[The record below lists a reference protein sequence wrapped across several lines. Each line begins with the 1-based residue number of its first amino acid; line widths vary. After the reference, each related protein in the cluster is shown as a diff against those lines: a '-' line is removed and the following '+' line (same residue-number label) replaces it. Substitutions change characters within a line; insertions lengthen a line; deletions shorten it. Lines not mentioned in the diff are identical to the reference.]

1 MEELN
6 ELNDIIL
13 NKSGLKSGRQKWL
26 LIILLLTLILVAI
39 VVGMRSLKSDD
50 IQKVLQSVLP
60 PEPNAPTEVI
70 NDPIVDPV
78 KGAEKNTNSTLTPM
92 ENEPKEVIQAAPTE
106 VIPAIQE
113 KTISPSAPK
122 EVLEETPTK
131 TIIQPA
137 PVAKAPEKKSDS
149 DKKTAQAN
157 AIVEKKPHVIAEK
170 PKKEPTTKE
179 EAKKEPLKKEEP
191 KKETKPIVQSK
202 KVTPEV
208 KAPSVVKKVSE
219 PKPALTPKETP
230 KEATVGD
237 TTTYYIQVGSFSK
250 EPNPALLNHLN
261 GSGLKYTTRKVG
273 EMTKLLVGPYQGE
286 QAAKEGLANV
296 RKNVEAQAFRVK

>member
-70 NDPIVDPV
+70 NDPIVEPV
-78 KGAEKNTNSTLTPM
+78 KGAEKNTDSTLTPM
-92 ENEPKEVIQAAPTE
+92 DNEPKEVIQAAPTE

-170 PKKEPTTKE
+170 PKKEE
-179 EAKKEPLKKEEP
+179 NKKEPTKKEEP
-191 KKETKPIVQSK
+191 KKEAKPIVQPK
-202 KVTPEV
+202 KVTSEV
-208 KAPSVVKKVSE
+208 KAPGVVKKVSE
-219 PKPALTPKETP
+219 PKPPLTPKATP

-250 EPNPALLNHLN
+250 EPNPTLINHLN
-261 GSGLKYTTRKVG
+261 ASGLKYTTRKVG
-273 EMTKLLVGPYQGE
+273 DMTKLLVGPYQGE

-296 RKNVEAQAFRVK
+296 RKNIEAQAFRVK

>member
-39 VVGMRSLKSDD
+39 VVGIRSLKSDD

-78 KGAEKNTNSTLTPM
+78 KTPDHNTTVQTTQ
-92 ENEPKEVIQAAPTE
+92 PKEVIPETSE
-106 VIPAIQE
+106 EIPDIQE
-113 KTISPSAPK
+113 KPITPSAPK
-122 EVLEETPTK
+122 EVLEETSTK

-137 PVAKAPEKKSDS
+137 PVAKTPEKKSES
-149 DKKTAQAN
+149 VKQTPEV
-157 AIVEKKPHVIAEK
+157 IPVSEKKPQVVADK

-179 EAKKEPLKKEEP
+179 DTKKEPLKKEP
-191 KKETKPIVQSK
+191 KPIVQPK
-202 KVTPEV
+202 KVIPEV
-208 KAPSVVKKVSE
+208 KTPAPVKKVAES
-219 PKPALTPKETP
+219 KPTPKET
-230 KEATVGD
+230 TNSD

-250 EPNPALLNHLN
+250 EPNPSLLDHLN
-261 GSGLKYTTRKVG
+261 ASGLKYTTRKVG

-296 RKNVEAQAFRVK
+296 RQNVEAQAFRVK

>member
-26 LIILLLTLILVAI
+26 LIILLLTLVLVAI

-50 IQKVLQSVLP
+50 IQKVLQTVLP

-78 KGAEKNTNSTLTPM
+78 KGGGEKNITSAVVVPVNP
-92 ENEPKEVIQAAPTE
+92 PKETIEAVPE
-106 VIPAIQE
+106 VISPVGE
-113 KTISPSAPK
+113 KPLTPSAPK
-122 EVLEETPTK
+122 EVLEETSTK

-149 DKKTAQAN
+149 DRKATQAN

-170 PKKEPTTKE
+170 PKKEEVKKE
-179 EAKKEPLKKEEP
+179 EPKKVTPKKEEP
-191 KKETKPIVQSK
+191 KKEIKSIVQPK

-208 KAPSVVKKVSE
+208 KTPSVVKKVSE
-219 PKPALTPKETP
+219 PKPAVTPKVTP

-250 EPNPALLNHLN
+250 EPNPALLDHLN
-261 GSGLKYTTRKVG
+261 ASGLKYTTRKVG
-273 EMTKLLVGPYQGE
+273 DMTKLLVGPYQGE

-296 RKNVEAQAFRVK
+296 RQNVEAQAFRVK